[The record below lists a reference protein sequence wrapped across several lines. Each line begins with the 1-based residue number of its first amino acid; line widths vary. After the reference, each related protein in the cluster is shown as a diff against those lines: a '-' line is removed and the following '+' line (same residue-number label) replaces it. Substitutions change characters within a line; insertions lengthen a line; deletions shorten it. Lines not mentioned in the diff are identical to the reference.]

1 MNIVMKN
8 HTDIEDILLVK
19 IYKKKILFFI
29 SIVINNQILSPNK
42 GLQ

>member
-1 MNIVMKN
+1 MNIVIKN

-19 IYKKKILFFI
+19 IHKKKILFFI